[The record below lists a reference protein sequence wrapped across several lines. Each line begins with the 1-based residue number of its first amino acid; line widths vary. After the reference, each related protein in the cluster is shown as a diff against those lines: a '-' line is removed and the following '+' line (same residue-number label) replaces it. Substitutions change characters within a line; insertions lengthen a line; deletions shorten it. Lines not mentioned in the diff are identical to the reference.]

1 MQPNSPEA
9 RRAAQ
14 KVKNGFMFL
23 AALNLVLIA
32 VAVWP
37 SKKAPQTETAPPP
50 ATESPTGQNAADEM
64 NRVFDAAMNAWEHRD
79 AKAFYAQFATAYV
92 PADSVAVFDRLFLGV
107 YADEFGAITTKTLV
121 LKESNGDPDFGMLV
135 FNAECT
141 KHPKA
146 RLSANF
152 IRENGQLKLAQIRME
167 KLEPR

>member
-1 MQPNSPEA
+1 MEPNSPEA

-37 SKKAPQTETAPPP
+37 SKKAPPSENTPPP
-50 ATESPTGQNAADEM
+50 AAAIPLTESGETEM
-64 NRVFDAAMNAWEHRD
+64 KRVFDTAMTAWQQRD

-92 PADSVAVFDRLFLGV
+92 PADFPAVFDRLFLGV
-107 YADEFGAITTKTLV
+107 YANEFGTITAKLLV
-121 LKESNGDPDFGMLV
+121 PKESNGDPEFGMLV

-152 IRENGQLKLAQIRME
+152 TRENGQLKLAQLRME
-167 KLEPR
+167 KL

>member
-1 MQPNSPEA
+1 MEPNSPEA

-37 SKKAPQTETAPPP
+37 SKKSKPPETVPPP
-50 ATESPTGQNAADEM
+50 AIEAPPSQTVADEM
-64 NRVFDAAMNAWEHRD
+64 NRVLDAAMKAWEQRD
-79 AKAFYAQFATAYV
+79 AKAFYSQFAAAYV
-92 PADSVAVFDRLFLGV
+92 PADSAAVFERLFLGV
-107 YADEFGAITTKTLV
+107 YADEFGAITAKTLV
-121 LKESNGDPDFGMLV
+121 PKESTGDPDFGMLV

-167 KLEPR
+167 KL